1 MERMVEDKLKAGN
14 FSLGDILTTALAMA
28 LPGGHGP

>member
-14 FSLGDILTTALAMA
+14 FSLGEILTSALA
-28 LPGGHGP
+28 LPPSGGRDP